1 MVFFTDGQR
10 DDPLWQNHR
19 SNITAGLPQRSIIG
33 SLLFKIFIYDL
44 VISSKDKRPN
54 YADGKTLR
62 ASSYNLVEVKKC
74 LEQQP
79 TNCLSVECV

>member
-1 MVFFTDGQR
+1 MVFVTDGRR

-19 SNITAGLPQRSIIG
+19 SNITAGLPQRSIIE

-54 YADGKTLR
+54 
-62 ASSYNLVEVKKC
+62 
-74 LEQQP
+74 
-79 TNCLSVECV
+79 